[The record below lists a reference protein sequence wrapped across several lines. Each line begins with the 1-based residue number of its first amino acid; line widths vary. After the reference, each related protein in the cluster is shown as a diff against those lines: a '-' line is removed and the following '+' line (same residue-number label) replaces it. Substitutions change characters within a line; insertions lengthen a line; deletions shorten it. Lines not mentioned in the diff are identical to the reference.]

1 MDLHFGVGLITAML
15 AAALIV
21 GIIAERIHIPYS
33 VALLIAA
40 TPIHVNG
47 LEQHFESSLL
57 FVFLPL
63 LIFEAAWNVDTRLL
77 RTNWAPVFLMAV
89 PGVLLTAGL
98 VGFGLSLFNQLPFM
112 PALLLGAI
120 LSATDPVALIPILRR
135 LAVPHELA
143 AIVEGESLLND
154 GVAIV
159 LYTLLVGAVVN
170 GTSLDALTFLGKS
183 LLVSAG
189 GVLIGVVVALAIAF
203 LLRLT
208 NERLLYFVASV
219 VALFIAYLGAE
230 HFHFSGIFAAVS
242 TGIAL
247 VATIRYP
254 PNFTPQ
260 DIGSFWAVLAFFANS
275 LVFLLMGLRID
286 FPSAWHQPLLLALTI
301 GFVLLARL
309 FLAYAAFPLTKPGVP
324 FAWRNVIAL
333 SGMRGAIS
341 IALALNLPNA
351 TPFRVQIID
360 ATFGVVLITLV
371 VQGIALGPSLK
382 RMQLSA
388 NPARAASSA

>member
-170 GTSLDALTFLGKS
+170 GTSLDALAFIGKS

-189 GVLIGVVVALAIAF
+189 GVLIGVVVAVAIAF

-208 NERLLYFVASV
+208 S
-219 VALFIAYLGAE
+219 
-230 HFHFSGIFAAVS
+230 
-242 TGIAL
+242 
-247 VATIRYP
+247 
-254 PNFTPQ
+254 
-260 DIGSFWAVLAFFANS
+260 D
-275 LVFLLMGLRID
+275 
-286 FPSAWHQPLLLALTI
+286 
-301 GFVLLARL
+301 
-309 FLAYAAFPLTKPGVP
+309 
-324 FAWRNVIAL
+324 
-333 SGMRGAIS
+333 
-341 IALALNLPNA
+341 
-351 TPFRVQIID
+351 
-360 ATFGVVLITLV
+360 TL
-371 VQGIALGPSLK
+371 
-382 RMQLSA
+382 
-388 NPARAASSA
+388 